1 MLTNQSTHTQN
12 STDDI
17 RMLVNIRM
25 LHDNFEDGLMVHP
38 SVSLCDINFLL
49 DLKQKKDKRTTDE
62 SICTTTTTPESVT
75 APNPQPSASNTS
87 ESPQHQ
93 STSIPDDFTHIIV
106 PVKIS
111 LM

>member
-17 RMLVNIRM
+17 RMLINNRI

-75 APNPQPSASNTS
+75 APNLQPLVSNTS
-87 ESPQHQ
+87 ESPQLQ

-106 PVKIS
+106 PSKIS